1 MSLTRE
7 IARCGTTKRA
17 HIGPEKFAVSA
28 SRRPLLHT
36 RGSAS
41 AKAMQRFGEAARDLR
56 GHKTIIRAERK
67 YSRQKS

>member
-7 IARCGTTKRA
+7 ITRCGATERA
-17 HIGPEKFAVSA
+17 PIGAEKFTA
-28 SRRPLLHT
+28 STPRRPLLHT

-41 AKAMQRFGEAARDLR
+41 AKAMQRFGQASRDLR

-67 YSRQKS
+67 YSRQES